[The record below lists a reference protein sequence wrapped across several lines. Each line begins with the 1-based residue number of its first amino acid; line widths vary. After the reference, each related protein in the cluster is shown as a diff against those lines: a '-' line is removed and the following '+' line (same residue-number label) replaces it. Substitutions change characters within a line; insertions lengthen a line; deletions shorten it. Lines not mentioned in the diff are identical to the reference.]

1 MRSHELKQW
10 LRNNSS
16 GVYRPARE
24 AADYIDRLEAALRF
38 IRDECDWEEPRGDF
52 GGGGDARIGTA
63 IDSALANEPD
73 EPQARSKPTT

>member
-63 IDSALANEPD
+63 IDSALDNTAD
-73 EPQARSKPTT
+73 QRRSPE